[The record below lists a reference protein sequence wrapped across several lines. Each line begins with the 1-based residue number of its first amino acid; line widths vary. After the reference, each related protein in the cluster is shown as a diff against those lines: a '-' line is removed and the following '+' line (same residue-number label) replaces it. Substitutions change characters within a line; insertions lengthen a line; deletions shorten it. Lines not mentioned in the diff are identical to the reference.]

1 MPVWVLGV
9 MSLAMAY
16 VVSGGASI
24 GDNTYG
30 QWG

>member
-1 MPVWVLGV
+1 MWVLGV

-16 VVSGGASI
+16 VGSGGASI

>member
-1 MPVWVLGV
+1 MPLWVLGV
-9 MSLAMAY
+9 MPLAMAY
-16 VVSGGASI
+16 VGSGGASI